1 MNKLKSKR
9 FRKLEIKTKKIL
21 SWDFFGNYKTLF
33 KGSGIDFAEI
43 REYVFWDSIK
53 RIDWK
58 TTAKNGKMF
67 VKNYEQERDLK
78 IMFFLDISESM
89 YFGSQQKTKIE
100 LLEEIFYLFALSWI
114 KSGNNIWA
122 IIYNEYGEK
131 FIDFEKNES
140 VILKVLGEISNSSI
154 LPSPQPSPLRGE
166 GVASKKIE
174 KKKSNFI
181 DFIKKYNLKD
191 NLIFILS
198 DKMDFDKKVF
208 KSLNVFNEVNYIN
221 IFDFFENNLIE
232 KNINLSFK
240 NDKSFMEFNFW
251 NRKKIEKY
259 KNLRKNKI
267 EDFEKNLRKNNINY
281 LNIDTKDDLIKKI
294 LKKF

>member
-1 MNKLKSKR
+1 M
-9 FRKLEIKTKKIL
+9 
-21 SWDFFGNYKTLF
+21 
-33 KGSGIDFAEI
+33 
-43 REYVFWDSIK
+43 
-53 RIDWK
+53 
-58 TTAKNGKMF
+58 
-67 VKNYEQERDLK
+67 
-78 IMFFLDISESM
+78 
-89 YFGSQQKTKIE
+89 
-100 LLEEIFYLFALSWI
+100 
-114 KSGNNIWA
+114 
-122 IIYNEYGEK
+122 
-131 FIDFEKNES
+131 
-140 VILKVLGEISNSSI
+140 KVLGEISNSSI

-240 NDKSFMEFNFW
+240 NDKSFMEFNF
-251 NRKKIEKY
+251 
-259 KNLRKNKI
+259 
-267 EDFEKNLRKNNINY
+267 
-281 LNIDTKDDLIKKI
+281 
-294 LKKF
+294 